1 MFSKPRFGA
10 MSRAAPLEV
19 GRRGLDDL
27 LGGGVPR
34 GQVVEVSG
42 SRSSGKATLAFGAC
56 LRALERGQ
64 AAAWIDA
71 GGGFW
76 PVAAAEAGIALD
88 RLLVVKVKGGVAA
101 LRAAHI
107 LLSSAGAVAALVV
120 DLPPA
125 APVRERELVALQRL
139 AERSSTALL
148 FLTARPRSAQ
158 SLGAAVAL
166 RLHAE
171 RRTGGRVRIEVL
183 RNKQGASQLSIEEML
198 GERPE
203 EILLAAPE
211 RREQA
216 RDEDRLDTTER
227 DDGPDRVRAG
237 SAL

>member
-1 MFSKPRFGA
+1 

-19 GRRGLDDL
+19 GRRGLDEL

-42 SRSSGKATLAFGAC
+42 TSSSGKATLAFGAC

-76 PVAAAEAGIALD
+76 PVAAVEAGISLD

-120 DLPPA
+120 DFPPS

-148 FLTARPRSAQ
+148 FLTARPRSSP

-166 RLHAE
+166 RLHTE

-183 RNKQGASQLSIEEML
+183 RNKQGASHRLIEEML

-203 EILLAAPE
+203 EILLAAPVSGVV
-211 RREQA
+211 
-216 RDEDRLDTTER
+216 RDEDRLDTTEK

>member
-1 MFSKPRFGA
+1 

-19 GRRGLDDL
+19 GRRGLDEL
-27 LGGGVPR
+27 LGGGVPC

-42 SRSSGKATLAFGAC
+42 SSSSGKATLAFGVC
-56 LRALERGQ
+56 LRALEKGQ

-76 PVAAAEAGIALD
+76 PVAALEAGLPLD
-88 RLLVVKVKGGVAA
+88 KLLVVKVTGGTAA

-107 LLSSAGAVAALVV
+107 LLSSSGAVAALVV

-125 APVRERELVALQRL
+125 AAPVRERELIALQRL
-139 AERSSTALL
+139 AERSATALL
-148 FLTARPRSAQ
+148 FLTARPRTAP

-171 RRTGGRVRIEVL
+171 RRPGGRLRVEIL
-183 RNKQGASQLSIEEML
+183 RNKQGASQRSIEEM
-198 GERPE
+198 E
-203 EILLAAPE
+203 E
-211 RREQA
+211 
-216 RDEDRLDTTER
+216 RLD
-227 DDGPDRVRAG
+227 GPGRVRAG

>member
-1 MFSKPRFGA
+1 

-19 GRRGLDDL
+19 GRRGLDEL

-42 SRSSGKATLAFGAC
+42 SSSSGKATLAFGAC

-64 AAAWIDA
+64 AAAWIDV

-76 PVAAAEAGIALD
+76 PVAAVEAGISLD
-88 RLLVVKVKGGVAA
+88 KLLVVKVKGGVAA

-120 DLPPA
+120 DLPPGS
-125 APVRERELVALQRL
+125 PVRERELVALQRL

-148 FLTARPRSAQ
+148 FLTARPRSAP

-171 RRTGGRVRIEVL
+171 RRAGGRVRIEVL
-183 RNKQGASQLSIEEML
+183 RNKQGASHRSIEEML

-203 EILLAAPE
+203 EIVLAAPE
-211 RREQA
+211 RRESPREA
-216 RDEDRLDTTER
+216 PGRDDERLDKTER
-227 DDGPDRVRAG
+227 DDGPDRLRAG